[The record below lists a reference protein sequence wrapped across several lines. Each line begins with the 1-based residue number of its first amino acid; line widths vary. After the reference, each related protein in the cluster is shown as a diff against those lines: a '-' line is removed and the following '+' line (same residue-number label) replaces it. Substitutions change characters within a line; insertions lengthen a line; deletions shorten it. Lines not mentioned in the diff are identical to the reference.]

1 MVSFFPRNA
10 VLPQCDLGTNKQR
23 HVSSWGQAFPTQL
36 EPAVWRTIQRSPIEW
51 MRGIN
56 KACGWTHKHKTQSNS
71 FSFQQSYTST
81 LCSSVPKAVTHRNGT
96 ATLLRRASQSH
107 YVGSHFTVLCCLSF
121 SEPCILTTPSF
132 LFDFSFPH
140 SCLACVP
147 RQMVHASRC
156 SPPVHVK
163 EKQSLDAKQTK
174 SAWGCPW
181 DKEGGSLY
189 N

>member
-23 HVSSWGQAFPTQL
+23 HVCKLRPSISHPVGTGCLAHYPKKSNRMNARHKQ
-36 EPAVWRTIQRSPIEW
+36 
-51 MRGIN
+51 
-56 KACGWTHKHKTQSNS
+56 ACGWTHKHKTQSNS

-121 SEPCILTTPSF
+121 SEPCIITTPSF

-156 SPPVHVK
+156 SPPSPCEGK
-163 EKQSLDAKQTK
+163 TK
-174 SAWGCPW
+174 PGCKANKICLRVPMR
-181 DKEGGSLY
+181 
-189 N
+189 

>member
-23 HVSSWGQAFPTQL
+23 HVCKLRPSISHPVGTGCLAHYPKKSNRMNARHKQ
-36 EPAVWRTIQRSPIEW
+36 
-51 MRGIN
+51 
-56 KACGWTHKHKTQSNS
+56 ACGWTHKHKTQSNS

-156 SPPVHVK
+156 SPPPVHVK

-174 SAWGCPW
+174 SA
-181 DKEGGSLY
+181 
-189 N
+189 